1 MKVTENIS
9 ETVLQVS
16 NLTKIYGRE
25 IRLGDLITFG
35 QQVRGTYNVSFQVKK
50 GEIFGFLGPNGAGK
64 TTTMRVILDY
74 LKPKTGS
81 VEIFNFDHRNDRVE
95 IRKRIGYV
103 PGDMALFED
112 FTGEELIKY
121 FGRFRPIDQEFLQE
135 LKTLFRVKLH
145 KKIKSLS
152 KGNRQQAGLIAV
164 MASKPSL
171 LILDEPT
178 SGLDPLMTANFH
190 KILKKLQNEGVTI
203 FLSSHDL
210 AEVQSICDRV
220 GIIRNGEMI
229 LIEAVDALKAK
240 FLQNVLVQFLDDVAP
255 SEEDFKQL
263 TSVLSVERI
272 KSHTYKLKIGEDVT
286 QVLKFLSNYNI
297 KRFTCEDA
305 DLEEIFLQYY

>member
-1 MKVTENIS
+1 VTETVS
-9 ETVLQVS
+9 ETILQVS

-25 IRLGDLITFG
+25 IRIGNRIQFG
-35 QQVRGTYNVSFQVKK
+35 QHVRGAHEVSFHIRK

-64 TTTMRVILDY
+64 TTSMRAILDY
-74 LKPKTGS
+74 LKLGKGKI
-81 VEIFNFDHRNDRVE
+81 EIFGFDHRKDRVE

-103 PGDMALFED
+103 PGDMALFEN
-112 FTGEELIKY
+112 FTGEELISY
-121 FGRFRPIDQEFLQE
+121 FGKFRPIDQEFLQE
-135 LKTLFRVKLH
+135 LRSLFRVKLH

-152 KGNRQQAGLIAV
+152 KGNRQQVGLIAV

-190 KILKKLQNEGVTI
+190 TILKKLQKEGVTI

-210 AEVQSICDRV
+210 TEVQAICDRV

-229 LIEAVDALKAK
+229 LVEAVTELKSK
-240 FLQNVLVQFLDDVAP
+240 FLQNMMIQFTGENIP
-255 SEEDFKQL
+255 TEEDFKQL
-263 TSVLSVERI
+263 DTVISVECI
-272 KSHTYKLKIGEDVT
+272 KPRTYKLKIGKDVT
-286 QVLKFLSNYNI
+286 QVLKFLSRYEL

-305 DLEEIFLQYY
+305 DLEEIFLQYYR

>member
-1 MKVTENIS
+1 MIENIS
-9 ETVLQVS
+9 ETVIQVS

-25 IRLGDLITFG
+25 IRLGDRITFG
-35 QQVRGTYNVSFQVKK
+35 QQVRGAHKVSFQIKK

-74 LKPKTGS
+74 LKPETGS
-81 VEIFNFDHRNDRVE
+81 IEIFNLDHRNDRVE
-95 IRKRIGYV
+95 IRKRIGYI
-103 PGDMALFED
+103 PGDMALYEN

-190 KILKKLQNEGVTI
+190 KILKNLQNEGVTI

-229 LIEAVDALKAK
+229 LVEAVDALKAK

-255 SEEDFKQL
+255 SEEDFKHL

-272 KSHTYKLKIGEDVT
+272 KLHTYKLKIGEDVT
-286 QVLKFLSNYNI
+286 EVLKFLSNYKL

-305 DLEEIFLQYY
+305 DLEEIFLQYYR

>member
-1 MKVTENIS
+1 MTENIS
-9 ETVLQVS
+9 ETVIQVS

-25 IRLGDLITFG
+25 IRLGDRITFG
-35 QQVRGTYNVSFQVKK
+35 RQVRGAYKVSFQIKK

-64 TTTMRVILDY
+64 TTIMRVILDY
-74 LKPKTGS
+74 LKPETGS
-81 VEIFNFDHRNDRVE
+81 IGILNFDHRKDRVE

-229 LIEAVDALKAK
+229 LVEAVDALKAK

-263 TSVLSVERI
+263 TSVISVERI
-272 KSHTYKLKIGEDVT
+272 KTHTYKLKIGEDVT

-305 DLEEIFLQYY
+305 DLEEIFMQYY